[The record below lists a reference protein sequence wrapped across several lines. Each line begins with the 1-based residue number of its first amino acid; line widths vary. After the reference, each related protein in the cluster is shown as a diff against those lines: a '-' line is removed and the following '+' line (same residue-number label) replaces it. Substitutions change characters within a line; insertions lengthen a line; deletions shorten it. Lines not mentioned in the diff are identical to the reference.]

1 MMNISACILSYNRA
15 DYLCEAIESVLKQ
28 TYLPTEILIFD
39 NGSDQVVFDR
49 VRPFL
54 SLGVVWVGSDI
65 NHSAMWNFRRAVM
78 TAKADFLF
86 VLHDDDRLCP
96 EFIEK
101 QFNFLK
107 SNPEIGAV
115 TCNGYLINNLGQRN
129 GKLLRQ
135 DVNPDGL
142 EIYKTSAEVAI
153 RYASDSCLPFSPVV
167 YRSKFIRTVK
177 PREEFGK
184 VVDAVLFCELANLAS
199 LAYQLHPLY
208 ECRTHESQ
216 DSHFFPV
223 AELNKLTAYFE
234 TETTG
239 VPAVRKELKQLLVR
253 QHTSRQL
260 LRIFMSLSFPFKSKQ
275 FFSEIIA
282 TRHTKFKIRIALKLF
297 LYYLFK
303 KFLSRF
309 YEYKSYRY

>member
-15 DYLCEAIESVLKQ
+15 DYLCEAIESILKQ
-28 TYLPTEILIFD
+28 TFLPKEILIFD

-49 VRPFL
+49 VRSYLP
-54 SLGVVWVGSDI
+54 LGVEWFGSEV

-96 EFIEK
+96 EFIE
-101 QFNFLK
+101 QQLYFLT

-135 DVNPDGL
+135 EIKPDGI
-142 EIYKTSAEVAI
+142 EIYRTSAEVAI

-167 YRSKFIRTVK
+167 YRRDFIRTVK

-199 LAYQLHPLY
+199 LAYQLNPLY
-208 ECRTHESQ
+208 ECRIHESQ
-216 DSHFFPV
+216 DSNFFPL
-223 AELNKLTAYFE
+223 AEMNKLTAYFE
-234 TETTG
+234 NDTSG
-239 VPAVRKELKQLLVR
+239 IPAARKELYNLLVR

-260 LRIFMSLSFPFKSKQ
+260 MKILKLISFPLKAKQ
-275 FFSEIIA
+275 FLFEIIA
-282 TRHTKFKIRIALKLF
+282 IRHTKFKFTIALQLCIIYFFRKISHKIL
-297 LYYLFK
+297 
-303 KFLSRF
+303 
-309 YEYKSYRY
+309 